1 MKSKIINRVRE
12 RQHMVECLA
21 MDAVRKEQL
30 RLQEECL
37 DRLRQRVEASRA
49 ESEHARLESG
59 HVQRIQEDAKA
70 FNDGKDWFSPPKR
83 WWQFWL

>member
-1 MKSKIINRVRE
+1 MVAWFVADGVR
-12 RQHMVECLA
+12 Q
-21 MDAVRKEQL
+21 EQP

-37 DRLRQRVEASRA
+37 DRLRKRIEASRA
-49 ESEHARLESG
+49 ESERARLESG

-70 FNDGKDWFSPPKR
+70 FEEPRKKR